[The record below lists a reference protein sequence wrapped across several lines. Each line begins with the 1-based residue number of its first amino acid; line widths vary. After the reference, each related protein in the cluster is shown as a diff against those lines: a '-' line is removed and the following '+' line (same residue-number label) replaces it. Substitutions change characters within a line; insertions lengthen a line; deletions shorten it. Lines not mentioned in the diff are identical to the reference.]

1 MPLIEDFTTDLRHHD
16 PGNRPYRRAGTG
28 AGRTVQR
35 GLPRH
40 PRQTRPAPGGAAA
53 LARGHR
59 PDGGR
64 PGAGPHLR
72 MSASPARAVLPRR
85 RPPHPPHH
93 PHTRHPVPRRRD
105 LHHAPPAPPPTGR
118 RCSTAPPADGPAW
131 AQGLVSGVAPRSRPS
146 RWLFMSRSNHPYRLI
161 WDQNRADRPRRSVS
175 VSSVFQVGSD
185 RTAWIRTVLRYP
197 IWVSVQ
203 QRPLPAGWRTR
214 SICWDGAPTRTVRR
228 GGHPGTCRRS
238 YDTRAAGLAALN
250 TDPASLTSA
259 GVRARGTQRN
269 ARRDS
274 REAVRSVRTRRIASV
289 PNSMMN
295 TPIVDEGTSWSRRPR
310 QRWCGCQRPVR

>member
-1 MPLIEDFTTDLRHHD
+1 MEAARVLAHTCECRPVLLELCSGGGHLIRRTTRTPGTWFRVEETSIMRRPRRHPLAGAARRHRPLTGQPGLRVWS
-16 PGNRPYRRAGTG
+16 PAWRRD
-28 AGRTVQR
+28 R
-35 GLPRH
+35 GLR
-40 PRQTRPAPGGAAA
+40 
-53 LARGHR
+53 
-59 PDGGR
+59 DGCACLNR
-64 PGAGPHLR
+64 
-72 MSASPARAVLPRR
+72 
-85 RPPHPPHH
+85 
-93 PHTRHPVPRRRD
+93 
-105 LHHAPPAPPPTGR
+105 
-118 RCSTAPPADGPAW
+118 
-131 AQGLVSGVAPRSRPS
+131 
-146 RWLFMSRSNHPYRLI
+146 PYRLI